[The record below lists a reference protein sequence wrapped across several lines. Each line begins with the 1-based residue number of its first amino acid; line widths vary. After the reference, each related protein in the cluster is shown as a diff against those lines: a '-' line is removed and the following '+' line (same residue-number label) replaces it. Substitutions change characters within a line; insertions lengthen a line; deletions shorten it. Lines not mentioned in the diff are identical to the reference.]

1 MFKVIQG
8 IPSAHAAI
16 KGSET
21 YESIRGNVYLYE
33 VYGGTVLMGE
43 IYGIP
48 PELERESGGFYGFH
62 IHEGGSCTGNSQD
75 EFADAKSHYNPKGC
89 LIPGMRVI
97 FRR

>member
-1 MFKVIQG
+1 MNQSG
-8 IPSAHAAI
+8 
-16 KGSET
+16 EM
-21 YESIRGNVYLYE
+21 SICMKYT
-33 VYGGTVLMGE
+33 GGTVLMGE

-75 EFADAKSHYNPKGC
+75 EFADAKSIIIPKGC

>member
-8 IPSAHAAI
+8 LPSAHAAI

-33 VYGGTVLMGE
+33 VGRAAASTASIFMKEAAVRE
-43 IYGIP
+43 IHRMNLRMPRAI
-48 PELERESGGFYGFH
+48 
-62 IHEGGSCTGNSQD
+62 II
-75 EFADAKSHYNPKGC
+75 PKGC